1 VRTADLTLTMK
12 FNFHF
17 GKKNPTVTKLIVVG
31 ITLSTIITTLSHCTG
46 VKEEKIWDLVDEV
59 QRQLPN
65 SIVRDIILRDPQKI
79 ERRVIRDIDKAI
91 VDYERF
97 TGDDGTVRMLPPRH
111 SELLID
117 ERVCYTRECKS
128 LGGEMKLTAPWYLS
142 Q

>member
-1 VRTADLTLTMK
+1 MK

-46 VKEEKIWDLVDEV
+46 VKEENIWDLVDEV

-65 SIVRDIILRDPQKI
+65 NIVRNIILRDPKKI

-91 VDYERF
+91 VDYERL
-97 TGDDGTVRMLPPRH
+97 TGDVGTVRMLPPRY
-111 SELLID
+111 SELRVD
-117 ERVCYTRECKS
+117 EKVCYTRECKS
-128 LGGEMKLTAPWYLS
+128 LGGEIRLTAPWYVS